1 VSHYAKGAA
10 FERQL
15 RDLLRARGLVVVR
28 SASSGVDGLS
38 PDLVVL
44 SSRKKFAVECKAWK
58 HGPSIEKPKFAVM
71 REWQAAAGV
80 PVFVAWKA
88 PRREWKFFPL
98 DAMRETGMAF
108 VLGDKDWSMGLTLDV
123 VLGLRC

>member
-1 VSHYAKGAA
+1 MSHYAKGAA

-15 RDLLRARGLVVVR
+15 RDLLRAKGLVVVR

-44 SSRKKFAVECKAWK
+44 SSRKKFAVECKAWQ
-58 HGPSIEKPKFAVM
+58 HGPSIEKPKIAIM
-71 REWQAAAGV
+71 REWQNGAGV
-80 PVFVAWKA
+80 PVYVAWKA

-98 DAMRETGMAF
+98 DCLRETGMAF
-108 VLGDKDWSMGLTLDV
+108 VLGDKDWSMGLTLEQ
-123 VLGLRC
+123 VLDLR